1 MPIRP
6 RPFTF
11 VCGECGWKK
20 TVAPRSDAL
29 GPGEW
34 FKQCPK
40 CGSEALKRR
49 AAGWVER
56 TLAELFLRC

>member
-1 MPIRP
+1 MPMKP

-20 TVAPRSDAL
+20 SVVPQSDAL

-34 FKQCPK
+34 FKLCPK
-40 CGSEALKRR
+40 CGSEALKMRV
-49 AAGWVER
+49 AGWVER
-56 TLAELFLRC
+56 RLAELILRR